1 MDVSVKQ
8 VEKYRLNLI
17 KSSWCYNLG
26 LKELGPQH
34 GFLISFS
41 VFFFFFT
48 TTGSV
53 VALGCSKLQ
62 NNLP

>member
-8 VEKYRLNLI
+8 VEKYQLNLI

-26 LKELGPQH
+26 LKELDAQH

-41 VFFFFFT
+41 VFFF
-48 TTGSV
+48 SY
-53 VALGCSKLQ
+53 
-62 NNLP
+62 NHW